1 MGEKDDSY
9 KLVGLRIQLL
19 RLLRGVSRK
28 ELAEQ
33 LGITPEHLARLEK
46 GQRHM
51 RTAML
56 IRCSDILH
64 TTMEFIIRGKGP
76 INKDDTHRL

>member
-28 ELAEQ
+28 ELADQ
-33 LGITPEHLARLEK
+33 LGITPDHLARLEK

-51 RTAML
+51 RTDML
-56 IRCSDILH
+56 IRCSKILN
-64 TTMEFIIRGKGP
+64 TTNDFLIYGGGP